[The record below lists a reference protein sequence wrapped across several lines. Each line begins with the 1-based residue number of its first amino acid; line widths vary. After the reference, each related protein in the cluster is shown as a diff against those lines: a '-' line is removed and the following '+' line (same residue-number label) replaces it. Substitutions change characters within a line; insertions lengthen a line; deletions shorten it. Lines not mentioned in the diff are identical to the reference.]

1 MKTQQLHEDTFLKIL
16 WDDQSRVIGI
26 DWKEATSSMTDEDFK
41 KELTLFA
48 DHVEAKKAHG
58 ILIDVARFRHKPG
71 PDIEEWRVKNISGR
85 YYAAG
90 VRRFAFLFP
99 ESVPIPPMMNQSSP
113 REKFATRAFNGAEE
127 ALAWL
132 KAADRDAAI
141 LRSTEGSA
149 RGFDSPRLPDSTM
162 AVANISAEFP
172 FDSRFVKVHGSTMHY
187 VESGAGDPIVFLHG
201 NPTSSYLWRNVIP
214 HLSPLGRCIAPDL
227 IGMGR
232 SGKPEIEYRFF
243 DHVRYVEGFLETLG
257 LRDVTL
263 VIHDWGSALGFDY
276 AMRHPKNIK
285 AIAFLEAIVLPLPD
299 LQAFPDGMREMFRA
313 FRSPDQGRK
322 LIIDQNIFIESVLPN
337 AILRKLSEE
346 EMNRYR
352 EPFLEPKSR
361 EPLWRW
367 PNEIPIGGE
376 PADVEAVVTDY
387 NLKLQQSEIPKLLL
401 YATPGAVL
409 TAPLVEWCRRSLKN
423 LTAVNVGAGVHYLQE
438 DHPHEIG
445 AAIADW
451 YRAL

>member
-1 MKTQQLHEDTFLKIL
+1 M
-16 WDDQSRVIGI
+16 
-26 DWKEATSSMTDEDFK
+26 EA
-41 KELTLFA
+41 
-48 DHVEAKKAHG
+48 
-58 ILIDVARFRHKPG
+58 
-71 PDIEEWRVKNISGR
+71 
-85 YYAAG
+85 
-90 VRRFAFLFP
+90 
-99 ESVPIPPMMNQSSP
+99 
-113 REKFATRAFNGAEE
+113 
-127 ALAWL
+127 
-132 KAADRDAAI
+132 
-141 LRSTEGSA
+141 
-149 RGFDSPRLPDSTM
+149 
-162 AVANISAEFP
+162 ANISAEFP
-172 FDSRFVKVHGSTMHY
+172 FDSRFVTVHGSSMHY
-187 VESGAGDPIVFLHG
+187 VESGVGDPIVFLHG

-214 HLSPLGRCIAPDL
+214 HLSPLGRCVAPDL

-232 SGKPEIEYRFF
+232 SSKPEIEYRFF
-243 DHVRYVEGFLETLG
+243 DHVRYIEGFLETLG
-257 LRDVTL
+257 LRDITL

-285 AIAFLEAIVLPLPD
+285 AIAFLEAILMPLPD
-299 LQAFPDGMREMFRA
+299 FQAFPDGMREMFRA

-322 LIIDQNIFIESVLPN
+322 LIIDQNIFIERVLPN

-367 PNEIPIGGE
+367 PNEIPVGGK

-423 LTAVNVGAGVHYLQE
+423 LAAVNVGAGVHYLQE
-438 DHPHEIG
+438 DQPHEIG
-445 AAIADW
+445 QAVASW
-451 YRAL
+451 YRDL

>member
-1 MKTQQLHEDTFLKIL
+1 MQ
-16 WDDQSRVIGI
+16 
-26 DWKEATSSMTDEDFK
+26 A
-41 KELTLFA
+41 
-48 DHVEAKKAHG
+48 
-58 ILIDVARFRHKPG
+58 
-71 PDIEEWRVKNISGR
+71 
-85 YYAAG
+85 
-90 VRRFAFLFP
+90 
-99 ESVPIPPMMNQSSP
+99 
-113 REKFATRAFNGAEE
+113 
-127 ALAWL
+127 
-132 KAADRDAAI
+132 
-141 LRSTEGSA
+141 
-149 RGFDSPRLPDSTM
+149 
-162 AVANISAEFP
+162 ANISAEFP
-172 FDSRFVKVHGSTMHY
+172 FDSHFLTVHDSSMHY
-187 VESGAGDPIVFLHG
+187 VESGVGDPIVFLHG

-214 HLSPLGRCIAPDL
+214 HLSPLGRCVAPDL

-257 LRDVTL
+257 LRDITF

-299 LQAFPDGMREMFRA
+299 FQAFPDGMREMFRA

-322 LIIDQNIFIESVLPN
+322 LIIDQNIFIERILPN

-367 PNEIPIGGE
+367 PNEIPVGGE

-387 NLKLQQSEIPKLLL
+387 NLKLQQSKIPKLLL

-409 TAPLVEWCRRSLKN
+409 KAPLVEWCRRSLKN
-423 LTAVNVGAGVHYLQE
+423 LTAVNVGPGIHYLQE

-445 AAIADW
+445 QAIASW
-451 YRAL
+451 YRDL

>member
-1 MKTQQLHEDTFLKIL
+1 M
-16 WDDQSRVIGI
+16 
-26 DWKEATSSMTDEDFK
+26 EAAS
-41 KELTLFA
+41 
-48 DHVEAKKAHG
+48 
-58 ILIDVARFRHKPG
+58 
-71 PDIEEWRVKNISGR
+71 
-85 YYAAG
+85 
-90 VRRFAFLFP
+90 
-99 ESVPIPPMMNQSSP
+99 
-113 REKFATRAFNGAEE
+113 
-127 ALAWL
+127 
-132 KAADRDAAI
+132 
-141 LRSTEGSA
+141 
-149 RGFDSPRLPDSTM
+149 
-162 AVANISAEFP
+162 ISAEFP
-172 FDSRFVKVHGSTMHY
+172 FDSRFVTVHGSSMHY
-187 VESGAGDPIVFLHG
+187 VESGVGDPIVFLHG

-214 HLSPLGRCIAPDL
+214 HLSPLGRCVAPDL

-257 LRDVTL
+257 LRDITL

-299 LQAFPDGMREMFRA
+299 LQAFPDGAREMFRA

-322 LIIDQNIFIESVLPN
+322 LIIDQNIFIERVLPN

-376 PADVEAVVTDY
+376 PADVEAVVTEY

-445 AAIADW
+445 HAIASW
-451 YRAL
+451 YRDL

>member
-1 MKTQQLHEDTFLKIL
+1 M
-16 WDDQSRVIGI
+16 
-26 DWKEATSSMTDEDFK
+26 
-41 KELTLFA
+41 
-48 DHVEAKKAHG
+48 
-58 ILIDVARFRHKPG
+58 
-71 PDIEEWRVKNISGR
+71 
-85 YYAAG
+85 
-90 VRRFAFLFP
+90 
-99 ESVPIPPMMNQSSP
+99 ES
-113 REKFATRAFNGAEE
+113 
-127 ALAWL
+127 
-132 KAADRDAAI
+132 
-141 LRSTEGSA
+141 
-149 RGFDSPRLPDSTM
+149 
-162 AVANISAEFP
+162 ANISAEFP
-172 FDSRFVKVHGSTMHY
+172 FDSRFVTVHGSSMHY
-187 VESGAGDPIVFLHG
+187 VESGVGDPIVFLHG

-214 HLSPLGRCIAPDL
+214 HLSPLGRCVAPDL

-257 LRDVTL
+257 LRDITL

-285 AIAFLEAIVLPLPD
+285 AIAFLEAILMPLPD
-299 LQAFPDGMREMFRA
+299 FQAFPDGIREMFRA

-322 LIIDQNIFIESVLPN
+322 LIIDQNVFIERVLPN

-367 PNEIPIGGE
+367 PNEIPVGKE

-387 NLKLQQSEIPKLLL
+387 NLKLQQSELPKLLL

-423 LTAVNVGAGVHYLQE
+423 LAAVNVGAGVHYLQE

-445 AAIADW
+445 HAIASW
-451 YRAL
+451 YRDL

>member
-1 MKTQQLHEDTFLKIL
+1 M
-16 WDDQSRVIGI
+16 
-26 DWKEATSSMTDEDFK
+26 EA
-41 KELTLFA
+41 
-48 DHVEAKKAHG
+48 
-58 ILIDVARFRHKPG
+58 
-71 PDIEEWRVKNISGR
+71 
-85 YYAAG
+85 
-90 VRRFAFLFP
+90 
-99 ESVPIPPMMNQSSP
+99 
-113 REKFATRAFNGAEE
+113 
-127 ALAWL
+127 
-132 KAADRDAAI
+132 
-141 LRSTEGSA
+141 
-149 RGFDSPRLPDSTM
+149 
-162 AVANISAEFP
+162 ANISAEFP
-172 FDSRFVKVHGSTMHY
+172 FDSRFVKVHGSSMHY
-187 VESGAGDPIVFLHG
+187 VESGVGDPIVFLHG

-214 HLSPLGRCIAPDL
+214 HLSPLGRCVAPDL

-257 LRDVTL
+257 LRDITL

-285 AIAFLEAIVLPLPD
+285 AIAFLEAILLPLPD
-299 LQAFPDGMREMFRA
+299 FQAFPDGIREMFRA

-322 LIIDQNIFIESVLPN
+322 LIIDQNVFIERVLPD

-352 EPFLEPKSR
+352 EPFLQPKSR

-367 PNEIPIGGE
+367 PNEIPVGGE

-401 YATPGAVL
+401 HATPGAVL
-409 TAPLVEWCRRSLKN
+409 TAPLVEWCRQSLKN

-445 AAIADW
+445 HAIASW
-451 YRAL
+451 YRDL

>member
-1 MKTQQLHEDTFLKIL
+1 MQ
-16 WDDQSRVIGI
+16 
-26 DWKEATSSMTDEDFK
+26 A
-41 KELTLFA
+41 
-48 DHVEAKKAHG
+48 
-58 ILIDVARFRHKPG
+58 
-71 PDIEEWRVKNISGR
+71 
-85 YYAAG
+85 
-90 VRRFAFLFP
+90 
-99 ESVPIPPMMNQSSP
+99 
-113 REKFATRAFNGAEE
+113 
-127 ALAWL
+127 
-132 KAADRDAAI
+132 
-141 LRSTEGSA
+141 
-149 RGFDSPRLPDSTM
+149 
-162 AVANISAEFP
+162 ANISAEFP
-172 FDSRFVKVHGSTMHY
+172 FDSRFVTVHGSSMHY
-187 VESGAGDPIVFLHG
+187 VESGVGDPIVFLHG

-214 HLSPLGRCIAPDL
+214 HLSPLGRCVAPDL

-232 SGKPEIEYRFF
+232 SSKPEIEYRFF
-243 DHVRYVEGFLETLG
+243 DHVRYIEGFLETLG
-257 LRDVTL
+257 LRDITL

-285 AIAFLEAIVLPLPD
+285 AIAFLEAILMPLPD
-299 LQAFPDGMREMFRA
+299 FQAFPDGIREMFRA

-322 LIIDQNIFIESVLPN
+322 LIIDQNIFIERVLPN

-367 PNEIPIGGE
+367 PNEIPVGGE

-423 LTAVNVGAGVHYLQE
+423 LTVVNVGAGVHYLQE

-445 AAIADW
+445 HAIASW
-451 YRAL
+451 YRDL

>member
-1 MKTQQLHEDTFLKIL
+1 MQ
-16 WDDQSRVIGI
+16 
-26 DWKEATSSMTDEDFK
+26 A
-41 KELTLFA
+41 
-48 DHVEAKKAHG
+48 
-58 ILIDVARFRHKPG
+58 
-71 PDIEEWRVKNISGR
+71 
-85 YYAAG
+85 
-90 VRRFAFLFP
+90 
-99 ESVPIPPMMNQSSP
+99 
-113 REKFATRAFNGAEE
+113 
-127 ALAWL
+127 
-132 KAADRDAAI
+132 
-141 LRSTEGSA
+141 
-149 RGFDSPRLPDSTM
+149 
-162 AVANISAEFP
+162 ANISAEFP
-172 FDSRFVKVHGSTMHY
+172 FDSRFVTVHGSSMHY
-187 VESGAGDPIVFLHG
+187 VESGVGDPIVFLHG

-214 HLSPLGRCIAPDL
+214 HLSPLGRCVAPDL

-257 LRDVTL
+257 LRDITL
-263 VIHDWGSALGFDY
+263 VIHDWGSALGFHY

-285 AIAFLEAIVLPLPD
+285 AIAFLEAILMPLPD
-299 LQAFPDGMREMFRA
+299 FQAFPDSMREMFRA

-322 LIIDQNIFIESVLPN
+322 LIIDQNIFIERVLPN

-367 PNEIPIGGE
+367 PNEIPVGGE

-423 LTAVNVGAGVHYLQE
+423 LAAVSVGAGVHYLQE

-445 AAIADW
+445 HAIASW
-451 YRAL
+451 YRDL

>member
-1 MKTQQLHEDTFLKIL
+1 M
-16 WDDQSRVIGI
+16 
-26 DWKEATSSMTDEDFK
+26 EA
-41 KELTLFA
+41 
-48 DHVEAKKAHG
+48 
-58 ILIDVARFRHKPG
+58 
-71 PDIEEWRVKNISGR
+71 
-85 YYAAG
+85 
-90 VRRFAFLFP
+90 
-99 ESVPIPPMMNQSSP
+99 
-113 REKFATRAFNGAEE
+113 
-127 ALAWL
+127 
-132 KAADRDAAI
+132 
-141 LRSTEGSA
+141 
-149 RGFDSPRLPDSTM
+149 
-162 AVANISAEFP
+162 ANISAEFP
-172 FDSRFVKVHGSTMHY
+172 FDSHFVTVHGSSMHY
-187 VESGAGDPIVFLHG
+187 VESGVGDPIVFLHG

-243 DHVRYVEGFLETLG
+243 DHARYVEGFLETLG

-276 AMRHPKNIK
+276 AMRYPKNIK
-285 AIAFLEAIVLPLPD
+285 AIAFLEAILMPMPD
-299 LQAFPDGMREMFRA
+299 LQAFPDGMRELFSA

-322 LIIDQNIFIESVLPN
+322 LIIDQNVFVERVLPN
-337 AILRKLSEE
+337 AILRKLSED

-409 TAPLVEWCRRSLKN
+409 TAPPVEWCRRSLKN
-423 LTAVNVGAGVHYLQE
+423 LTAVNVGDGIHYLQE

-445 AAIADW
+445 AAIAAW

>member
-1 MKTQQLHEDTFLKIL
+1 M
-16 WDDQSRVIGI
+16 
-26 DWKEATSSMTDEDFK
+26 EA
-41 KELTLFA
+41 
-48 DHVEAKKAHG
+48 
-58 ILIDVARFRHKPG
+58 
-71 PDIEEWRVKNISGR
+71 
-85 YYAAG
+85 
-90 VRRFAFLFP
+90 
-99 ESVPIPPMMNQSSP
+99 
-113 REKFATRAFNGAEE
+113 
-127 ALAWL
+127 
-132 KAADRDAAI
+132 
-141 LRSTEGSA
+141 
-149 RGFDSPRLPDSTM
+149 
-162 AVANISAEFP
+162 ANISAEFP
-172 FDSRFVKVHGSTMHY
+172 FDSHFVTVHDSPMHY
-187 VESGAGDPIVFLHG
+187 VESGVGDPIVFLHG

-214 HLSPLGRCIAPDL
+214 HLSPLGRCVAPDL

-257 LRDVTL
+257 LRDITL

-299 LQAFPDGMREMFRA
+299 FQAFPDGMREMFRA

-322 LIIDQNIFIESVLPN
+322 LIIDQNIFIERVLPD

-367 PNEIPIGGE
+367 PNEIPVGGE

-387 NLKLQQSEIPKLLL
+387 NLMLQQSEIPKLLL

-423 LTAVNVGAGVHYLQE
+423 LTAVNVGPGIHYLQE

-445 AAIADW
+445 QAIASW
-451 YRAL
+451 YRDL

>member
-1 MKTQQLHEDTFLKIL
+1 M
-16 WDDQSRVIGI
+16 
-26 DWKEATSSMTDEDFK
+26 EA
-41 KELTLFA
+41 
-48 DHVEAKKAHG
+48 
-58 ILIDVARFRHKPG
+58 
-71 PDIEEWRVKNISGR
+71 
-85 YYAAG
+85 
-90 VRRFAFLFP
+90 
-99 ESVPIPPMMNQSSP
+99 
-113 REKFATRAFNGAEE
+113 
-127 ALAWL
+127 
-132 KAADRDAAI
+132 
-141 LRSTEGSA
+141 
-149 RGFDSPRLPDSTM
+149 
-162 AVANISAEFP
+162 ANISAEFP
-172 FDSRFVKVHGSTMHY
+172 FDSRFVTVHGSSMHY
-187 VESGAGDPIVFLHG
+187 VESGVGDPIVFLHG

-214 HLSPLGRCIAPDL
+214 HLSPLGRCVAPDL

-232 SGKPEIEYRFF
+232 SGKPKIEYRFF
-243 DHVRYVEGFLETLG
+243 DHARYVEGFLETLG
-257 LRDVTL
+257 LRDITL

-285 AIAFLEAIVLPLPD
+285 AIAFLEAILLPLPD
-299 LQAFPDGMREMFRA
+299 FQAFPDGMREMFRA

-322 LIIDQNIFIESVLPN
+322 LIIDQNIFVERVLPN

-367 PNEIPIGGE
+367 PNEIPVGGE

-409 TAPLVEWCRRSLKN
+409 TAPMVEWCRRSLKN
-423 LTAVNVGAGVHYLQE
+423 LTAVNVGPGIHYLQE

-445 AAIADW
+445 QAIASW
-451 YRAL
+451 YRDL